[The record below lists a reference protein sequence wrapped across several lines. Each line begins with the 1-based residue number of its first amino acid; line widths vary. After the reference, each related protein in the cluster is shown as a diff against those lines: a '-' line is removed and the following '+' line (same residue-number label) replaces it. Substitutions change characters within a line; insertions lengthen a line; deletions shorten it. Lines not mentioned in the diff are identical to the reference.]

1 MCVCGVNAQ
10 VRHAKRAYGADSRSI
25 SAVAPFNSMAN
36 ILYFNLERFANVIVG
51 TPSISSLG
59 CLPSFISSTTG
70 FPLVLFQ
77 RCR

>member
-1 MCVCGVNAQ
+1 VCVCGVNAQ

-51 TPSISSLG
+51 TPSVSSR
-59 CLPSFISSTTG
+59 LPSFISSTTG